1 MNTTVVMFFAGL
13 SALAKVAS
21 SDSFSG
27 SDAAVAGATIGT
39 TLGLGFIL
47 MIWLIVSGSFL
58 IVGLMMKK
66 SVREIGPTGPLSS
79 RT

>member
-1 MNTTVVMFFAGL
+1 MNTTVVMFLTGISGLVGVAG
-13 SALAKVAS
+13 

-27 SDAAVAGATIGT
+27 SDAAVAGAAIGT

-47 MIWLIVSGSFL
+47 MIWLLLSGSFL

-66 SVREIGPTGPLSS
+66 SATEAGPTGPLAN
-79 RT
+79 RY